1 MASQAEVAAHL
12 LLSDRRLRDLAKL
25 PGAPVPQG
33 RGDWELDAW
42 RHFYIRYL
50 RSNRRDTTSNDEPE
64 AGDNS
69 PEKNREQWLKNEER
83 QERILMARVKRRI
96 LAK

>member
-42 RHFYIRYL
+42 QPFLYSL
-50 RSNRRDTTSNDEPE
+50 
-64 AGDNS
+64 S
-69 PEKNREQWLKNEER
+69 PEQ
-83 QERILMARVKRRI
+83 
-96 LAK
+96 

>member
-1 MASQAEVAAHL
+1 MVSQAEVAAHL

-42 RHFYIRYL
+42 RHFIFVISGAIDATQL
-50 RSNRRDTTSNDEPE
+50 VMTNR
-64 AGDNS
+64 
-69 PEKNREQWLKNEER
+69 
-83 QERILMARVKRRI
+83 KRGQFSRKI
-96 LAK
+96 ASSG

>member
-25 PGAPVPQG
+25 REHQSTG

-50 RSNRRDTTSNDEPE
+50 RAIDATQLVMTNR
-64 AGDNS
+64 
-69 PEKNREQWLKNEER
+69 
-83 QERILMARVKRRI
+83 KRGQFSRKI
-96 LAK
+96 ASSG